1 MDDVRIVSVA
11 SYLPRARVSNANLP
25 PLEPP
30 LSLEKIDSFG
40 ILARHHAGPDETVL
54 MMGVDAAHRAL
65 QQARLHAE
73 DLDFVL
79 LANWTE
85 RRFVPDV
92 APKLAAQLGASRA
105 FALDLCGAC
114 TGFLYGVATARAY
127 LRDPRLRRGL
137 VVASDRAS
145 RQMRPG
151 SRATIVFGDAAAAAV
166 IERGATRGYR
176 IVDTE
181 LRSDG
186 TRGEIMEID
195 ADGYLL
201 PHIRQVELNALA
213 GQSMADVT
221 RALLKRNE
229 LRLADVDRIV
239 PHSGTAGVQSQLV
252 EALGVDPRRVLTNLP
267 EIGNVTTASIPC
279 ALRHFMDR
287 GQLSPE
293 HTVLTLS
300 VGLGW
305 HACGV
310 LLSP

>member
-1 MDDVRIVSVA
+1 MDDVRIVSVT
-11 SYLPRARVSNANLP
+11 SYLPRARITNEDLP
-25 PLEPP
+25 PLEPLLP
-30 LSLEKIDSFG
+30 LEKIERLG
-40 ILARHHAGPDETVL
+40 VRARHHAGPDETVL
-54 MMGVDAAHRAL
+54 MMGAHAAQRAL
-65 QQARLHAE
+65 QQARVDPQ

-85 RRFVPDV
+85 RRYVPDL

-127 LRDPRLRRGL
+127 LREPRLRRGL

-166 IERGATRGYR
+166 IERGATSGYR
-176 IVDTE
+176 IVDSE

-186 TRGEIMEID
+186 SHGEIMEID
-195 ADGYLL
+195 AEGYLL
-201 PHIRQVELNALA
+201 PHIRQVDLNALA
-213 GQSMADVT
+213 GRSMAAVT
-221 RALLKRNE
+221 HALLERNQ
-229 LRLADVDRIV
+229 LSLADIDRIV
-239 PHSGTAGVQSQLV
+239 PHSGTAGVQAQLV
-252 EALGVDPRRVLTNLP
+252 EALGVDPGRVLTNLP

-287 GQLSPE
+287 GELSPE
-293 HTVLTLS
+293 HTVLALA